1 MKSILAKVN
10 EWLCQLL
17 AYKGETPGLG
27 KRICTV
33 MLPFFCTATAVL
45 VFSLARNCFSGPM
58 SNCWDVMRLAI
69 SISFGMIVFGLGLIL
84 FPLRIFPWFIA
95 GTRDVYVAVD
105 SSGKIQ
111 EMAGHGIK
119 CLWLPVRWEL
129 RLLGTIKRH
138 TQEIV
143 LRDIVVRGPEGVAVP
158 VEVELKIYWVFNPLN
173 TEESF
178 RYRLL
183 ERRDWSVLGE
193 SFEGPVRTRLQEELA
208 KRSIDDVIAT
218 YFRLIGIITEVID
231 STFQSKGVKV
241 LAELTRIVLHIPES
255 IEQAYLLRAQA
266 IAQSHAALQ
275 TSVSAIE
282 IAQKYGLP
290 PAEVG
295 MLKMVTD
302 GGLYMMGPQ
311 GQPYQIVPNIADSNR
326 ASAQG
331 RVIDNDV
338 LPPVRHRRGGPRLPG
353 QP

>member
-1 MKSILAKVN
+1 
-10 EWLCQLL
+10 
-17 AYKGETPGLG
+17 
-27 KRICTV
+27 
-33 MLPFFCTATAVL
+33 
-45 VFSLARNCFSGPM
+45 
-58 SNCWDVMRLAI
+58 
-69 SISFGMIVFGLGLIL
+69 MIVVGMGLIFL
-84 FPLRIFPWFIA
+84 PLPIFPWFIE

-105 SSGKIQ
+105 STGKIR
-111 EMAGHGIK
+111 EMVGTGIK

-143 LRDIVVRGPEGVAVP
+143 LNDIMVRGPEGVAVP
-158 VEVELKIYWVFNPLN
+158 VEIELKIYWVFNPLN

-208 KRSIDDVIAT
+208 KRSIDDVIVT

-231 STFQSKGVKV
+231 STFESKGVRV

-255 IEQAYLLRAQA
+255 IEKAYLLRSQA
-266 IAQSHAALQ
+266 NAQSQAALQ
-275 TSVSAIE
+275 TSISAIE
-282 IAQKYGLP
+282 IAKKYGLP

-302 GGLYMMGPQ
+302 GGLYVMGPQ
-311 GQPYQIVPNIADSNR
+311 GQPYQIVPNMADSNR

-331 RVIDNDV
+331 RVIDNDEV
-338 LPPVRHRRGGPRLPG
+338 PQVRHRRGGPRLPG